1 MSLLDDLGGK
11 LNKLT
16 GKLKDADLG
25 DKISEV
31 GNNVADALSMGAKT
45 AYGRAKNAA
54 EVGGLKLKLADAR
67 KEEAAAF
74 EKFGRR
80 YMELHGEDADPDLLD
95 EIEAIK
101 AAGRKV
107 EPIRKAIEDSRAAQ
121 AAAEAEMKEKAEE
134 QKAADVEE
142 DAGDE
147 FPETVTEEER
157 PAEHTEE
164 GNASEEAEEESASEP
179 EKTADQQPDE
189 QN

>member
-107 EPIRKAIEDSRAAQ
+107 ESIRKAIEDSRAAQ

-164 GNASEEAEEESASEP
+164 GNASEEGASEP